1 MRVIIITPEKL
12 MELLQ
17 KQQQITM
24 DNGWSSDPLKAFAHP
39 PLPEAVE
46 VPNDNEIKHKMDL
59 SEISDDFY
67 KCYIAG
73 ANYII
78 NQLKLR

>member
-46 VPNDNEIKHKMDL
+46 VPSDTHIEDIASMWCANTGYNASVGSMKEIL
-59 SEISDDFY
+59 
-67 KCYIAG
+67 
-73 ANYII
+73 